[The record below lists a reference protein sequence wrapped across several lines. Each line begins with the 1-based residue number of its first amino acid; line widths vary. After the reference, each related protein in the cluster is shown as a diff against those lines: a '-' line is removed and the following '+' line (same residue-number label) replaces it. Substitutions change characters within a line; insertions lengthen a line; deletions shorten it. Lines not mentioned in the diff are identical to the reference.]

1 MAREASTEWRA
12 RGTREAMEDRVR
24 LGMTR
29 SAFLSQFWQK
39 KPLFVKSA
47 MPDFRDPLTPDEL
60 AGLACEDAV
69 ESRLVDSK
77 TWRVTFGP
85 QKEKTLRAL
94 PKTNWTL
101 LVQEVQRFVPEAA
114 ALLDAFSFLPNH
126 RIDDVMVSFAPKG
139 GNVGPHDDSYDVFLL
154 QGQGRRRWK
163 IDARKN
169 RDPALKSNLD
179 LKILKRFEPQEE
191 QVLERGDLLYLPP
204 GVAHHG
210 VALGDCL
217 TYSIGFRAP
226 NRRELW
232 RELVSD
238 ASHTPEAAELYRDPN
253 VAECKHP
260 GEIDEASL
268 VRVREM
274 VRALDLSNDA
284 IDRFFG
290 RFATRLKPGH
300 ELEPALKMASEASV
314 RAAWLRGDALVRS
327 EECRFSFLRRPK
339 KILFYYGGHE
349 VEVASS
355 LAPLVET
362 ITSRRRFSH
371 ADVSRAVGSAP
382 AGISL
387 LTNLVNDG
395 ALTFARSARGKSAQ
409 P

>member
-1 MAREASTEWRA
+1 MKNPLS
-12 RGTREAMEDRVR
+12 
-24 LGMTR
+24 LGMTP
-29 SAFLSQFWQK
+29 SAFLSEFWQK
-39 KPLFVKSA
+39 KRLFVKA
-47 MPDFRDPLTPDEL
+47 ALPDFRDPLTPDEL

-114 ALLDAFSFLPNH
+114 MLLDAFSFLPNH

-163 IDARKN
+163 IDARKQ
-169 RDPALKSNLD
+169 RDTTLKAGLE

-191 QVLERGDLLYLPP
+191 WVAERGDILYLPP
-204 GVAHHG
+204 GVGHHG
-210 VALGDCL
+210 VALDDCL

-232 RELVSD
+232 RELVED
-238 ASHTPEAAELYRDPN
+238 ASHAPEAAQLYRDPN
-253 VAECKHP
+253 VAECMHP
-260 GEIDEASL
+260 GELDDASL

-274 VRALDLSNDA
+274 VRALDLSDAA

-300 ELEPALKMASEASV
+300 ELEPAPKKMSEAAV
-314 RAAWLRGDALVRS
+314 RKAWLRGDSITRS

-339 KILFYYGGHE
+339 KILFYYGGYE
-349 VEVASS
+349 VEVPRSNASLVEVISSHRHFSIADVLPRAASS
-355 LAPLVET
+355 SSA
-362 ITSRRRFSH
+362 ITLIT
-371 ADVSRAVGSAP
+371 D
-382 AGISL
+382 L
-387 LTNLVNDG
+387 LNDG
-395 ALTFARSARGKSAQ
+395 ALAFAPPARGRSAR

>member
-1 MAREASTEWRA
+1 MKSQIA
-12 RGTREAMEDRVR
+12 
-24 LGMTR
+24 LGMTP
-29 SAFLSQFWQK
+29 SDFLSQYWQK

-47 MPDFRDPLTPDEL
+47 MPHFRDPLTPDEL

-85 QKEKTLRAL
+85 QNEKTLRAL

-154 QGQGRRRWK
+154 QGQGRRKWK
-163 IDARKN
+163 IDARNN
-169 RDPALKSNLD
+169 RDVSLKPNLD
-179 LKILKRFEPQEE
+179 LKILRRFEPQEE
-191 QVLERGDLLYLPP
+191 WIAGRGDILYLPP
-204 GVAHHG
+204 GVGHHG
-210 VALGDCL
+210 VALDDCL

-232 RELVSD
+232 QELVSE
-238 ASHTPEAAELYRDPN
+238 ASHSPEARELYRDPN
-253 VAECKHP
+253 VAECTHP

-268 VRVREM
+268 VRVRDM
-274 VRALDLSNDA
+274 IRALDLSDDA

-300 ELEPALKMASEASV
+300 ELEPAAKLLGEASV
-314 RAAWLRGDALVRS
+314 RSAWLRGDELVRS

-339 KILFYYGGHE
+339 KVLFYYGGQE
-349 VEVASS
+349 VEVAAA
-355 LAPLVET
+355 LTPLVET
-362 ITSRRRFSH
+362 ITAHRRFSI
-371 ADVSRAVGSAP
+371 ASVTPARRATSSA
-382 AGISL
+382 AVAL
-387 LTNLVNDG
+387 LTKLVNDG
-395 ALTFARSARGKSAQ
+395 ALTFARPARGRSGR